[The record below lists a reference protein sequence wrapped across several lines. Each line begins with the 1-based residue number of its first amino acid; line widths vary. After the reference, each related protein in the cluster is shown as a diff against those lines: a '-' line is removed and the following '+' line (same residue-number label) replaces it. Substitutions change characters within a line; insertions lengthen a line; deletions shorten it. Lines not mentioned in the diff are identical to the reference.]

1 MLDISNDII
10 NTAQYHRY
18 KNPSYSILNRNL
30 QDAYTCGKRTRQSL
44 MRRTIYIVVSLYIYQ
59 HRRILESLLGK
70 SITPVASII

>member
-18 KNPSYSILNRNL
+18 KNSSYSILNRNL

-44 MRRTIYIVVSLYIYQ
+44 MRRTIYIVVSLYI
-59 HRRILESLLGK
+59 S
-70 SITPVASII
+70 AS